1 MAVLIREQLPATRRP
16 ANNFKAAQRQKANE
30 IFISLAF
37 FVANRSPEGTYTNR
51 EVLLSGHP
59 VSGSDLR
66 PSRGRGAG
74 FFDKKSK
81 SGLRSVDLFSFFCI
95 MLSEGVENMPEKD
108 ALAKRIKAYRR
119 VQHMTQF
126 DFSGETGLSV
136 EEISHLEREETDPK
150 LSTLQS
156 LAAYMGVTVSD
167 LLKIDET

>member
-1 MAVLIREQLPATRRP
+1 M
-16 ANNFKAAQRQKANE
+16 
-30 IFISLAF
+30 
-37 FVANRSPEGTYTNR
+37 
-51 EVLLSGHP
+51 SGHP
-59 VSGSDLR
+59 VSGGVG
-66 PSRGRGAG
+66 PV
-74 FFDKKSK
+74 FDVKKSK

>member
-1 MAVLIREQLPATRRP
+1 
-16 ANNFKAAQRQKANE
+16 
-30 IFISLAF
+30 
-37 FVANRSPEGTYTNR
+37 
-51 EVLLSGHP
+51 
-59 VSGSDLR
+59 
-66 PSRGRGAG
+66 
-74 FFDKKSK
+74 
-81 SGLRSVDLFSFFCI
+81 
-95 MLSEGVENMPEKD
+95 MPEKD
-108 ALAKRIKAYRR
+108 SLAKRIKAYRR

>member
-1 MAVLIREQLPATRRP
+1 LLQIGLPKELIQTEKYYCPAIPSPGVTSGP
-16 ANNFKAAQRQKANE
+16 AGGVGPVFLIKKAN
-30 IFISLAF
+30 
-37 FVANRSPEGTYTNR
+37 P
-51 EVLLSGHP
+51 
-59 VSGSDLR
+59 D
-66 PSRGRGAG
+66 
-74 FFDKKSK
+74 
-81 SGLRSVDLFSFFCI
+81 C
-95 MLSEGVENMPEKD
+95 KD